1 MTIYLFNEFDQIQI
15 YSLPAYSK
23 KKKDAGFEI
32 WTKVRIA
39 YVYEL
44 YFVFLQDKLKFLNKD

>member
-1 MTIYLFNEFDQIQI
+1 M
-15 YSLPAYSK
+15 SLIKYRYIHFLHILK